1 MKPQTGQAMC
11 GGYAVLEMLA
21 LDYEGKQQLLL
32 LGALPLLVQHL
43 QMLPHHPRLV
53 FSFRVQGLGFRL
65 LGSKSPN
72 VGSTPK
78 V

>member
-1 MKPQTGQAMC
+1 MC
-11 GGYAVLEMLA
+11 CGYAVLEMLA

-53 FSFRVQGLGFRL
+53 FRFRVQGLGLRP
-65 LGSKSPN
+65 LGATPPN
-72 VGSTPK
+72 VGSPPQG
-78 V
+78 VEG